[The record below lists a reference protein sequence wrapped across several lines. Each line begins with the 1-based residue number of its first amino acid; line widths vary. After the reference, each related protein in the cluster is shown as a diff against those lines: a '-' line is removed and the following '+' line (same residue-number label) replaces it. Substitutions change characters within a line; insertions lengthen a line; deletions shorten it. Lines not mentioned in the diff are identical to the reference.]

1 MVGFRHTFFTLL
13 LLLAT
18 SPLFGAIEFR
28 TLSVNDGLSQS
39 TVLAIAQDP
48 LGRIWMG
55 TQDGLNCYDGY
66 SFRVYRPVEGD
77 PQSLDD
83 NAISALLS
91 EGRYLWIG
99 TSSGLSCYDASTQRF
114 ENFRLDGYRMQVS
127 DIARQGDGN
136 LLLATDLGIVL
147 FDRRS
152 RRLEIRTYL
161 KGISVHTIC
170 PSPDGFLVGTSDGV
184 YTYSSTYGNAICVLP
199 QMARFDV
206 ASIVAADGGY
216 WVATHGNGLYRLD
229 THLQVVERYSAARN
243 PGLVSDYIRVLRRD
257 SEGRLW
263 IGTFDGLSILDPR
276 TGRFDKYVYTS
287 RPGSLSHNSIRA
299 IFIDSQR
306 GVWLGTYYGGVSY
319 YHPLA
324 RRFGVLSHDPARNSL
339 GDNTVSCI
347 VEDPSAESLWIGTN
361 DDGVNRYDRR
371 TGRFEEFN
379 VASGSLL
386 SNNVKCI
393 LPDGP
398 DRLWIGTHAG
408 GLTRMET
415 STRRTRHYPVNA
427 SIPIN
432 NSCYALLKDDDG
444 MLWVGTLNGLLLFD
458 PATGRFRPHPCA
470 DLEPRLGTLPV
481 TTLFRDSQQRVWIGT
496 QAGLYRW
503 DPDQRRVIACDL
515 TTAETE
521 FAPPRLQEVVIMSV
535 TEDSHHDIWIGTR
548 QGLYRFRSKMPGFR
562 RYAVADGLPND
573 VVYGILEDELSRL
586 WISTNAGLACFDI
599 QKETFRNYTLRDG
612 LANNQ
617 FNPYAYCRSRDGAF
631 WFGGLGGITWFRPH
645 ELVDNPFAP
654 VARITDVVVTDAEG
668 DRRVR
673 IERDSVGQVVRAAF
687 PSIRNIFTIQFV
699 AVNPL
704 AGGRNTFACKLEGFN
719 TRWYETSHLEAN
731 YSNLKPGHYLFR
743 VRAANNDGRWS
754 DEVATV
760 AIRVLP
766 MWWQTLAARLLW
778 VLLALGAVGG
788 VIAAIAGR
796 MRMKVQLQ
804 MERLEKESIEE
815 LSQEKI
821 RFYINLSHE
830 LRTPLTLILSPLQE
844 IRDHGTSDK
853 YVASRLDYI
862 RRNSLKL
869 LHIVNQMLDYRK
881 AELGVFRMRVALQD
895 VDAIVAEVFSLFE
908 EAAQNRDMDYILSSD
923 LKGEALPVDR
933 MFLEMMLTN
942 LLSNAFKFTPNGGII
957 RVTLQR
963 GEGCFRIQV
972 RDNGIGIT
980 REQQAHVFERFYQ
993 GDESSSGSGI
1003 GLSIV
1008 QRIVELHQGSVT
1020 LNSEPGRFTEFT
1032 ITLSDDLESY
1042 PVEKRARENDI
1053 RGSIIRDAGK
1063 SLPEAWLGD
1072 GGSPLPAEETDAQ
1085 TRGTILVAEADVE
1098 VARYVADYFR
1108 KHYRVVTVSDGNEAL
1123 EQLKSLE
1130 PDLIIADRMLPGIDG
1145 LKLCQTVKQNIRT
1158 CHIPVVMLAPEGGLE
1173 EQITGIE
1180 AGADSYLPMPL
1191 SITLLAA
1198 KVQNLLKARYRMR
1211 HHYSDDAEIDPDKIT
1226 SNSMDGEFL
1235 KKAIRIVEEN
1245 LDNEE
1250 FSSNDFSKALCMSR
1264 SNLHLKMKSIT
1275 GESATKFIRKIR
1287 FNRACQ
1293 LLLERKYS
1301 IAEISSMVGFN
1312 SPSYFA
1318 TSFKKHVGCL
1328 PTEYVRARTHGDRD
1342 KESRDGRD
1350 GRDGRDSRDS
1360 RDGRDRREAGRP
1372 GPTNRDNHETREN
1385 HDNREK

>member
-1 MVGFRHTFFTLL
+1 MLGFRHTLLTCL

-18 SPLFGAIEFR
+18 STSLGAIEFK

-39 TVLAIAQDP
+39 TVLALAQDP

-66 SFRVYRPVEGD
+66 EFTVYRHVEGD
-77 PQSLDD
+77 PGSLDD
-83 NAISALLS
+83 NTINTLLCD
-91 EGRYLWIG
+91 EGLLWIG
-99 TSSGLSCYDASTQRF
+99 TASGLSCYDAATGRF
-114 ENFRLDGYRMQVS
+114 ENFRLEGRPMPVS
-127 DIARQGDGN
+127 DIALQADGN

-147 FDRRS
+147 FDRRT
-152 RRLEIRTYL
+152 RTLEIRTYL

-170 PSPDGFLVGTSDGV
+170 PSREGFLVGSSDGV
-184 YTYSSTYGNAICVLP
+184 YTYSTTYGNAIRILP
-199 QMARFDV
+199 QMARFDI
-206 ASIVAADGGY
+206 ASIVAAEHGY

-229 THLQVVERYSAARN
+229 ANLQVEARYSVATH
-243 PGLVSDYIRVLRRD
+243 PGLASDYIRVLRRD
-257 SEGRLW
+257 SDGRLW
-263 IGTFDGLSILDPR
+263 IGTFDGLSIFDPR
-276 TGRFDKYVYTS
+276 TEHFEKYVYTP
-287 RPGSLSHNSIRA
+287 RPGSLSHNSIRS
-299 IFIDSQR
+299 IFIDDQH

-324 RRFGVLSHDPARNSL
+324 RRFGVLRHDPARNSL

-347 VEDPSAESLWIGTN
+347 VEDPASQALWIGTN

-379 VASGSLL
+379 VATGSLL
-386 SNNVKCI
+386 SNNIKCI
-393 LPDGP
+393 LPDG
-398 DRLWIGTHAG
+398 RGTLWIGTHAG
-408 GLTRMET
+408 GLTRMDAA
-415 STRRTRHYPVNA
+415 TRQTRHYSVNA

-432 NSCYALLKDDDG
+432 NSCYALLREDDG
-444 MLWVGTLNGLLLFD
+444 TLWVGTLNGLLSFD
-458 PATGRFRPHPCA
+458 PATGRFGRHPCT
-470 DLEPRLGTLPV
+470 DYEPRLGSLPI
-481 TTLFRDSQQRVWIGT
+481 TTLFRDSKHCVWIGT
-496 QAGLYRW
+496 RGGLYRW
-503 DPDQRRVIACDL
+503 DPERKQILSCEL
-515 TTAETE
+515 TTSEE
-521 FAPPRLQEVVIMSV
+521 NISPPRSREVVIMCVS
-535 TEDSHHDIWIGTR
+535 EDSRRNVWVGTR
-548 QGLYRFRSKMPGFR
+548 QGLYRFNAADHRFT
-562 RYAVADGLPND
+562 RYTVADGLPND
-573 VVYGILEDELSRL
+573 FVYGILEDELSRL
-586 WISTNAGLACFDI
+586 WISTNAGLACFDVP
-599 QKETFRNYTLRDG
+599 KNCFRNYTLRDG
-612 LANNQ
+612 IANNQ
-617 FNPYAYCRSRDGAF
+617 FNPYAYCRSRDGIF

-654 VARITDVVVTDAEG
+654 AARIMEVSVTDAG
-668 DRRVR
+668 DDRRVK

-687 PSIRNIFTIQFV
+687 PSVRNIFSIHFV

-704 AGGRNTFACKLEGFN
+704 SAGRNTFAYKLEGFN
-719 TRWYETSHLEAN
+719 TRWYETSNREAN
-731 YSNLKPGHYLFR
+731 YSNLKPGHYLFK

-754 DEVATV
+754 EEVATV
-760 AIRVLP
+760 EIRVLP

-778 VLLALGAVGG
+778 VLLILAAIGG
-788 VIAAIAGR
+788 VIAAVFGR
-796 MRMKVQLQ
+796 MKMKIQLQ
-804 MERLEKESIEE
+804 MERLKLESVEE

-844 IRDHGTSDK
+844 IRDHGTTDK

-869 LHIVNQMLDYRK
+869 LHIINQMLDYRK
-881 AELGVFRMRVALQD
+881 AELGVFRMRVAEQD
-895 VDAIVAEVFSLFE
+895 VDAIVAEVFSMFE
-908 EAAQNRDMDYILSSD
+908 EKAQNRDMDYILSSD

-942 LLSNAFKFTPNGGII
+942 LLSNAFKFTPDGGMI
-957 RVTLQR
+957 RVALQR
-963 GEGCFRIQV
+963 GEGCFRLQV
-972 RDNGIGIT
+972 RDSGIGIT
-980 REQQAHVFERFYQ
+980 PEQQAHIFERFYQ
-993 GDESSSGSGI
+993 GDESSAGSGI

-1008 QRIVELHQGSVT
+1008 QRIVELHQGTIT
-1020 LNSEPGRFTEFT
+1020 LRSEPNRFSEFT

-1042 PVEKRARENDI
+1042 PAEKRARDNDV
-1053 RGSIIRDAGK
+1053 RASIIRDAEK
-1063 SLPEAWLGD
+1063 SQPEAWLD
-1072 GGSPLPAEETDAQ
+1072 DAGSPSPVEDPEEEK
-1085 TRGTILVAEADVE
+1085 RGTILIAEANAE
-1098 VARYVADYFR
+1098 VARYMADYFR
-1108 KHYRVVTVSDGNEAL
+1108 KRYHVVSVTDGNEAL

-1130 PDLIIADRMLPGIDG
+1130 PDLIIADRMLPGVDG

-1158 CHIPVVMLAPEGGLE
+1158 CHIPVVILAPEGSLE
-1173 EQITGIE
+1173 AQISGIE

-1191 SITLLAA
+1191 SISLLSA

-1211 HHYSDDAEIDPDKIT
+1211 HHFSEEAEIDPDKIA

-1287 FNRACQ
+1287 FNRACK
-1293 LLLERKYS
+1293 LLLDRKYS

-1328 PTEYVRARTHGDRD
+1328 PTEYVRNRTRGDRD
-1342 KESRDGRD
+1342 KENRDGRD
-1350 GRDGRDSRDS
+1350 GRDGR
-1360 RDGRDRREAGRP
+1360 ETGRP
-1372 GPTNRDNHETREN
+1372 GRENRENRD
-1385 HDNREK
+1385 K